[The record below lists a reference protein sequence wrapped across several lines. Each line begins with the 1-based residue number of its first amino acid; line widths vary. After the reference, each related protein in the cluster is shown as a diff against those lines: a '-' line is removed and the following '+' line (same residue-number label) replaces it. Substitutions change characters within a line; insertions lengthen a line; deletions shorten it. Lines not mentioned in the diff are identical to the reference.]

1 MERNTRD
8 LSSFTSPRNK
18 SKKLKEKKYL
28 DRFNKLNVYS
38 HIKDNKVHL
47 GIKPEEVYELFNG
60 NACGEKKGKDD
71 KENKPT
77 DKGKCSIDQSTLQY
91 YMILGLQD
99 FYQNHFLPLRD
110 ENIALKEEL
119 DKTQKMLMNYKRK
132 NDERFELIIKH
143 IEQLHKK

>member
-1 MERNTRD
+1 MERNTHQPI
-8 LSSFTSPRNK
+8 SFTSPRNK

-28 DRFNKLNVYS
+28 DRFNRLNVYS
-38 HIKDNKVHL
+38 HIRDNKVHL

-60 NACGEKKGKDD
+60 NACGEKKRKDD

-77 DKGKCSIDQSTLQY
+77 TIDQSTLQY

-110 ENIALKEEL
+110 EVN
-119 DKTQKMLMNYKRK
+119 N
-132 NDERFELIIKH
+132 
-143 IEQLHKK
+143 

>member
-1 MERNTRD
+1 MERT
-8 LSSFTSPRNK
+8 SFVSPRNK

-28 DRFNKLNVYS
+28 DRFNRLNVYS
-38 HIKDNKVHL
+38 YIRDNKVHL
-47 GIKPEEVYELFNG
+47 GIKPEDVYELFNG

-77 DKGKCSIDQSTLQY
+77 TVDQSTLQY

-110 ENIALKEEL
+110 EVN
-119 DKTQKMLMNYKRK
+119 N
-132 NDERFELIIKH
+132 
-143 IEQLHKK
+143 